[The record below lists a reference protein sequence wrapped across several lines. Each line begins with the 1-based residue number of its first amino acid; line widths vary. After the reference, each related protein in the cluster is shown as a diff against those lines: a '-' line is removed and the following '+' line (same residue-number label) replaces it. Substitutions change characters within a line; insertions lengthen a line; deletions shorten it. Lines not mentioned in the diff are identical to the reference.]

1 MLHVWWVWIAG
12 GFVIGC
18 AEVLL
23 PGFIF
28 LGFAIGAALTGVM
41 LGIGL
46 LTSASIPSLLLVFAV
61 LSLIAWIALRV
72 TLGKHPGQVKI
83 WHRDINDN

>member
-1 MLHVWWVWIAG
+1 MWTVWWVWIAG
-12 GFVIGC
+12 GFALGV

-28 LGFAIGAALTGVM
+28 LGFAAGAVLTGVL

-46 LTSASIPSLLLVFAV
+46 SVSLPLTLLIFAL
-61 LSLIAWIALRV
+61 LSLVSWIALRATV
-72 TLGKHPGQVKI
+72 GVKKGQVKL
-83 WHRDINDN
+83 WDKDINDN

>member
-1 MLHVWWVWIAG
+1 MWTVWWVWIAG
-12 GFVIGC
+12 GFVLGV

-28 LGFAIGAALTGVM
+28 LGFAAGAVLTGVL

-46 LTSASIPSLLLVFAV
+46 SVSLPLLLLIFAL
-61 LSLIAWIALRV
+61 LSLASWIGLRLTV
-72 TLGKHPGQVKI
+72 GVQKGQVKL
-83 WHRDINDN
+83 WDKDINDN

>member
-1 MLHVWWVWIAG
+1 MWTVWWVWIAG
-12 GFVIGC
+12 GFALGV

-28 LGFAIGAALTGVM
+28 LGFALGAVLTGVL

-46 LTSASIPSLLLVFAV
+46 SVSLPLLLLIFAL
-61 LSLIAWIALRV
+61 LSLASWIGLRATV
-72 TLGKHPGQVKI
+72 GVKKGQVKL
-83 WHRDINDN
+83 WDKDINDN

>member
-1 MLHVWWVWIAG
+1 MWTIWWVWIAG
-12 GFVIGC
+12 GFALGV

-28 LGFAIGAALTGVM
+28 LGFAAGAVLTGVL

-46 LTSASIPSLLLVFAV
+46 SVSLPLLLLIFAL
-61 LSLIAWIALRV
+61 LSLASWIGLRATV
-72 TLGKHPGQVKI
+72 GVKKGQVKL
-83 WHRDINDN
+83 WDKDINDN